1 MSLGDIGIS
10 TVNGGAIGVKNAI
23 INGNFSV
30 NQREVSGTVSLTA
43 GVYGHDRWKAGNSGC
58 TYTFAT
64 SGNVTTLT
72 ITAGS
77 LIQVVEGNNLFT
89 GTYTLSWVGTAQGKI
104 GAGSYSASGV
114 TGSVTGGSN
123 LNIEFNTGTLSL
135 VQFEPGAVAT
145 PFERRLQSY
154 EVSAC
159 EFYYRVI
166 SLANLRMIGQAYTS
180 GAHECWLVTLP
191 QEMRASPTWSADLSV
206 SASAR
211 IGTNPTPL
219 SSTKD
224 SYVFYIVSNTTTN
237 LTDFTFSSTAKI
249 IASAEL

>member
-77 LIQVVEGNNLFT
+77 LIQVIEGNNLFD
-89 GTYTLSWVGTAQGKI
+89 GTYTLSWTGTAQGKI

-145 PFERRLQSY
+145 PFERRPYGTELALCQRYYLSVVQPGY
-154 EVSAC
+154 QQRVDTTGVYPIPVSHP
-159 EFYYRVI
+159 V
-166 SLANLRMIGQAYTS
+166 L
-180 GAHECWLVTLP
+180 
-191 QEMRASPTWSADLSV
+191 MRAIPTVALTS
-206 SASAR
+206 
-211 IGTNPTPL
+211 
-219 SSTKD
+219 
-224 SYVFYIVSNTTTN
+224 IVSNEGTTYTPSIERN
-237 LTDFTFSSTAKI
+237 QTYFLWTCPIPGTMSISFVYAAT
-249 IASAEL
+249 AEL